1 MILKI
6 FFLKMLLISLLFSNK
21 FNFNELNNFNDNV
34 KEGLKY
40 LRIEF
45 SDNKQPTLVEN
56 NNKIFQI
63 TINPRRN
70 NYEESVMMAFSCI
83 GKIINQRLLL
93 NTYNENIFIP
103 SIVIVHC
110 NVPIGRNGTYFKTSS
125 TFIILDSFITG
136 AINASTFWNEIIST
150 TEYLSNEL
158 YLNKDPSFFRENV
171 EYENLIASR
180 IAIENKNNPNSA
192 NLISMALKSKYI
204 PGLQGQLES
213 MLMKHM
219 KSKHSKLMND
229 VLGSSPSDEQ
239 LLRLGKLIFIHIQ
252 KPINELQEIHT
263 MDSIRF
269 LWNGGKY
276 PISINEFYLRN
287 SNN

>member
-1 MILKI
+1 MILKVLFIKI
-6 FFLKMLLISLLFSNK
+6 FLISSLLSNK
-21 FNFNELNNFNDNV
+21 YKFNELNNFNYNV
-34 KEGLKY
+34 EESLKY
-40 LRIEF
+40 LRIDF
-45 SDNKQPTLVEN
+45 SNSNQSTLVEN
-56 NNKIFQI
+56 NNTIYQI

-70 NYEESVMMAFSCI
+70 NYEEAVMMTFSCI
-83 GKIINQRLLL
+83 GKIINQRLLK
-93 NTYNENIFIP
+93 NDNENIFIP

-110 NVPIGRNGTYFKTSS
+110 NVPVGRNGTYFKISS
-125 TFIILDSFITG
+125 TFIILDSFVTG
-136 AINASTFWNEIIST
+136 AINASTFWNEIILT

-158 YLNKDPSFFRENV
+158 YLNKEPSFFKENV

-204 PGLQGQLES
+204 PGLQGQLEL

-219 KSKHSKLMND
+219 KSKHSELMND

-276 PISINEFYLRN
+276 PTSINEFYLRN

>member
-1 MILKI
+1 
-6 FFLKMLLISLLFSNK
+6 MLLISLLFSNK
-21 FNFNELNNFNDNV
+21 YNFNELNNFNDNV

>member
-21 FNFNELNNFNDNV
+21 YNFNELNNFNDNV

-180 IAIENKNNPNSA
+180 IAIENKNDPNSA

-252 KPINELQEIHT
+252 KPINELQKIHT

>member
-6 FFLKMLLISLLFSNK
+6 LFLKMLLISLLFSNK
-21 FNFNELNNFNDNV
+21 YNFNDNV

-45 SDNKQPTLVEN
+45 SDNKEPTLEEN

-70 NYEESVMMAFSCI
+70 NYEEAVMMTFSCI
-83 GKIINQRLLL
+83 GKIINRRLLL
-93 NTYNENIFIP
+93 NTNNENIFIP

-136 AINASTFWNEIIST
+136 AINASTFWNEIILT

-252 KPINELQEIHT
+252 KPINELEEIHT

-276 PISINEFYLRN
+276 PIAINDFYLRN

>member
-1 MILKI
+1 
-6 FFLKMLLISLLFSNK
+6 
-21 FNFNELNNFNDNV
+21 
-34 KEGLKY
+34 
-40 LRIEF
+40 
-45 SDNKQPTLVEN
+45 
-56 NNKIFQI
+56 
-63 TINPRRN
+63 
-70 NYEESVMMAFSCI
+70 MMTFSCI

>member
-6 FFLKMLLISLLFSNK
+6 FFLKILLISLLFSNK
-21 FNFNELNNFNDNV
+21 YNFNELNNFNDNV

>member
-21 FNFNELNNFNDNV
+21 YNFNELNNFNDNV

-180 IAIENKNNPNSA
+180 IAIENKNDPNSA

>member
-6 FFLKMLLISLLFSNK
+6 LFLKMLLISLLFSNK
-21 FNFNELNNFNDNV
+21 YNFNELNNFNDNV

-125 TFIILDSFITG
+125 TFIIIDSFITG